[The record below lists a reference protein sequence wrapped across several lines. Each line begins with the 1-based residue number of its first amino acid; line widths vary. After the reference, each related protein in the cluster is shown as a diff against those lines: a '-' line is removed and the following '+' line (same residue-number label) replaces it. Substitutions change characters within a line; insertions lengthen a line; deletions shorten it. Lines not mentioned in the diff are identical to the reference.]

1 MPRILQTDASVWK
14 EATLSFS
21 HTVTPWDSVWTGEL
35 DDGTLPTF
43 LITDTWKPEYSQ
55 CALVLSTGPEA
66 PQKKNLLHLST
77 LHHTYQYV
85 KPWDGTVPNA
95 VLLIAE
101 LLRYKRIYDPS
112 GTVTSKT
119 IPITQTPPRPLIL
132 VTFARRG
139 RTGEE
144 KYSLEK
150 NQHNPLISQILFLDK
165 GSPTFSDVFSLCTSL
180 PPSYVI
186 FTRPGIVL
194 DDFRDLWSVPMEK
207 TLLALLSHE
216 VPSSGSLE
224 EDSLPPFSDIQDS
237 WIMRSE
243 DAAALADKP
252 QFDIPLTQPKAEC
265 AFAYYMLRE
274 KFLIVNPARSLV
286 TWTLPRTAVSA
297 EQEAPSPVYHFIHP
311 TGINPMKPLTAVK
324 QDTFRLKQTVEGPD
338 ATRWMHTLSKKGIA
352 ATLGTSE
359 LVLTTPQPIVV
370 PNCFQTS
377 TGLAFDSSTM
387 YIGNGKGAQEAWSAI
402 EALVPTVK
410 YESGTIVPVD
420 SSPIFQVAKL
430 LLASQ
435 GIYTCAE
442 PNASRFGLTPMAP
455 APRIFYSSALV
466 YPFDSEVTPPM
477 IDALRKAVAWSPE
490 TISHDGRP
498 ALICADATFE
508 EALRPAWD
516 VRIVSPQDPFGRILA
531 NLTGAW
537 GMIYDPSLFNY
548 MWMLPRGARV
558 FELSSQDTEA
568 HRMSTVAGLRH
579 IFTTKAKVLDT
590 IADTS

>member
-35 DDGTLPTF
+35 DDGSLPTF

-77 LHHTYQYV
+77 LHHTYQHV
-85 KPWDGTVPNA
+85 KAWDGTVSNA
-95 VLLIAE
+95 VLLLAE

-112 GTVTSKT
+112 GTVSSTS

-132 VTFARRG
+132 VT
-139 RTGEE
+139 GEE

-150 NQHNPLISQILFLDK
+150 NQYNPLVSQILFLDK
-165 GSPTFSDVFSLCTSL
+165 GSPTFADVFSLCKTL
-180 PPSYVI
+180 PLSYVI

-224 EDSLPPFSDIQDS
+224 EESLPPFSDIQDS
-237 WIMRSE
+237 WVMRSE

-252 QFDIPLTQPKAEC
+252 HFAIPLTQPKAEC

-286 TWTLPRTAVSA
+286 TWTLPRTPAPA
-297 EQEAPSPVYHFIHP
+297 QEEAPSPVYHFIHP

-338 ATRWMHTLSKKGIA
+338 ATRWMHTLSKKGIT
-352 ATLGTSE
+352 ATLGISQ
-359 LVLTTPQPIVV
+359 LVLTTPKPIVV

-430 LLASQ
+430 LLGSQ
-435 GIYTCAE
+435 GVYTCAE
-442 PNASRFGLTPMAP
+442 PQASRFGLTSMAP
-455 APRIFYSSALV
+455 AATPRIFYSSALV
-466 YPFDSEVTPPM
+466 YPFDSQVTPLM

-508 EALRPAWD
+508 EALRHGWD
-516 VRIVSPQDPFGRILA
+516 VRIIRPEDSFDRILA

-537 GMIYDPSLFNY
+537 GMIYDPSLWDY

-558 FELSSQDTEA
+558 FELSSQDTKA
-568 HRMSTVAGLRH
+568 HFLSTVADLRH
-579 IFTTKAKVLDT
+579 IFTTKAKLLDT
-590 IADTS
+590 IADTH

>member
-43 LITDTWKPEYSQ
+43 LITDIWKPSFSQ
-55 CALVLSTGPEA
+55 CALVLWTSVQPPPKG
-66 PQKKNLLHLST
+66 KNILHLST
-77 LHHTYQYV
+77 VHETYQHI
-85 KPWDGTVPNA
+85 KHWDGTTAHA
-95 VLLIAE
+95 VLLLAE
-101 LLRYKRIYDPS
+101 LLRYKTIYDPS
-112 GTVTSKT
+112 GRLDGIEL
-119 IPITQTPPRPLIL
+119 IPITKVPPRPLIL
-132 VTFARRG
+132 VTE
-139 RTGEE
+139 EE

-150 NQHNPLISQILFLDK
+150 NQHNPLVSQILFLD
-165 GSPTFSDVFSLCTSL
+165 GPSPTFSDVFSLCKTL

-194 DDFRDLWSVPMEK
+194 DNFKDLWSITMEK

-237 WIMRSE
+237 WVMRSE
-243 DAAALADKP
+243 DAAALADKE
-252 QFDIPLTQPKAEC
+252 QFTIPLTQPKAES

-274 KFLIVNPARSLV
+274 KFVISNPARSLV
-286 TWTLPRTAVSA
+286 TWTLPRTPSKG
-297 EQEAPSPVYHFIHP
+297 QEVEAPVYHFIHP

-338 ATRWMHTLSKKGIA
+338 ATRWMHALSKKGIA

-359 LVLTTPQPIVV
+359 LVLTTPQPLVV
-370 PNCFQTS
+370 PNCFQTPE
-377 TGLAFDSSTM
+377 GLAFDSSTM

-410 YESGTIVPVD
+410 YDLGTIVPVD
-420 SSPIFQVAKL
+420 SSPIFQLAKL
-430 LLASQ
+430 LLSSQ
-435 GIYTCAE
+435 GVYSCSSPHA
-442 PNASRFGLTPMAP
+442 ARFGLTPIPP
-455 APRIFYSSALV
+455 APRIFYRSALV
-466 YPFDSEVTPPM
+466 YPFDAEVIPPM
-477 IDALRKAVAWSPE
+477 IDALRKAVAWNSE
-490 TISHDGRP
+490 AISHDGRP
-498 ALICADATFE
+498 SLICADATFE

-516 VRIVSPQDPFGRILA
+516 VRIATPNDTFDRILA

-537 GMIYDPSLFNY
+537 GMIYHPSLFDY
-548 MWMLPRGARV
+548 VWMLPRGARI
-558 FELSSQDTEA
+558 FELSSQDTKA

-579 IFTTKAKVLDT
+579 MFTTKAKLLDT